1 MSNPDKAVSS
11 PLFAALAEI
20 SFDSVM
26 VTRTSDEH
34 GASEIVYVNDRFS
47 QLTGY
52 SSEDVLGETPG
63 MMQGPKTDRDVLDRL
78 EEDLA
83 NDRIFH
89 GKTVNYRKGGAEFD
103 IEWTVKR
110 VMDVDGVTYYVAV
123 QREAG

>member
-1 MSNPDKAVSS
+1 MSHPDKALHS

-26 VTRTSDEH
+26 VTRATNEH
-34 GASEIVYVNDRFS
+34 GASEIVFVNDRFT

-52 SSEDVLGETPG
+52 KLEEVLGETPG

-83 NDRIFH
+83 NNRIFH

-110 VMDVDGVTYYVAV
+110 VMDVDGITYYVAV
-123 QREAG
+123 QRVAE

>member
-1 MSNPDKAVSS
+1 MTISDKALSF
-11 PLFAALAEI
+11 PLFAALADI

-26 VTRTSDEH
+26 VTRTTDEH

-52 SSEDVLGETPG
+52 TADDVLGETPG

-78 EEDLA
+78 EDDLA
-83 NDRIFH
+83 NDRVFH
-89 GKTVNYRKGGAEFD
+89 GKTVNYRKDGSEFD

-110 VMDVDGVTYYVAV
+110 VMDVDGITYYVAV
-123 QREAG
+123 QRDAG

>member
-1 MSNPDKAVSS
+1 MSTSDQAVSS
-11 PLFAALAEI
+11 PLFAALAQI

-26 VTRTSDEH
+26 VTRATDEH
-34 GASEIVYVNDRFS
+34 GASEIVYVNNRFS

-52 SSEDVLGETPG
+52 KSEEVLGETPG
-63 MMQGPKTDRDVLDRL
+63 MMQGPRTDRDVLDRL
-78 EEDLA
+78 EDDLA
-83 NDRIFH
+83 NDRTFH

-123 QREAG
+123 QREDR

>member
-1 MSNPDKAVSS
+1 MKISDNAVTS

-26 VTRTSDEH
+26 VTRATNEH
-34 GASEIVYVNDRFS
+34 GASEIVYVNDQFS

-52 SSEDVLGETPG
+52 SSEEVLGGTPG

-78 EEDLA
+78 EDDLA

-89 GKTVNYRKGGAEFD
+89 GKTVNYRKGGGEFN

-110 VMDVDGVTYYVAV
+110 VMDVEGVTYYVAI